1 MKYLNLFW
9 VQALLLFSVA
19 TVSAQ
24 TGQVNGRVVDSQ
36 SNEPLS
42 FSSVRIFKTSDSS
55 LVDGNITNDQGR
67 FSLTVPFGQYYAN
80 IEFIGYDALNTPFF
94 VISDENPKVE
104 LGDIKIN
111 SSSQSLDEVVVQA
124 ERSSME
130 LTLDKRVFNVG
141 KDLAN
146 AGGSAAQILVNI
158 PSVTVDPDG
167 TIKLR
172 GSNNVRILIDGKPS
186 GLVSFKGGAGLASL
200 QASMVE
206 RVEIITN
213 PSARYEAEGMAG
225 IINIILKKEN
235 RQGFNGSVQL
245 ISGVPA
251 NYGAALN
258 LNYRHRKINFFVNY
272 ALTYDKTPYRGDL
285 YQEVFE
291 ENGTTKILDQSNSGH
306 VIGFNNNVRGGLDF
320 YFSEKSILTASY
332 MLSRADGQR
341 LTENIYN
348 DYLNSLSNPVGRIVR
363 NQDEQETEPLSETV
377 ITWKRQFEQKGH
389 ELNATF
395 RYLDHW
401 ENSDQWFTQ
410 NGVLANGQIDQPNT
424 FVQHSVNDEFE
435 KQFLYQLDY
444 VKPFAKDGKVELGA
458 RSSLRNM
465 KNDYVVNDLDEAG
478 NETPIAWLDNV
489 FLYKEN
495 ISAVY
500 GILGNKSRRFSY
512 QAGLRGEWTDVS
524 TTLEKTNEVN
534 PRNYFNFFPSAH
546 ITYDVG
552 NENSVQLSYSRR
564 IRRPVYN
571 DLSPFMT
578 VSDSRNFFS
587 GNPDLNPEYSDVYE
601 IGHLKNFEKGSIT
614 SSIYYRNT
622 TDNIDRIREVD
633 ANGFSRT
640 LPQNLNGE
648 QAYGVEFTT
657 NYSPYKWWKMDVNF
671 NLFHA
676 NIDGSNISEQYVAE
690 TNSWFARYTTRFLL
704 PKSLDI
710 QLRAN
715 YDAAQKTAQGSRKAI
730 YFFDFALKKDVLKRK
745 GTVNFAILD
754 ILNSRW
760 MRTVNFGE
768 TFYTESN
775 RQFRRRQF
783 NLTLSYRINQGN

>member
-1 MKYLNLFW
+1 MKYST
-9 VQALLLFSVA
+9 LLKSIFLVLGSV
-19 TVSAQ
+19 VSFAQ
-24 TGQVNGRVVDSQ
+24 SGRVTGRVVDAESDA
-36 SNEPLS
+36 PLA
-42 FSSVRIFKTSDSS
+42 FSSIRIFKTADST
-55 LVDGNITNDQGR
+55 LIDGNITNDAGKFNLQ
-67 FSLTVPFGQYYAN
+67 VPFGQYYAN
-80 IEFIGYDALNTPFF
+80 IEFIGYNPLNTPFF
-94 VISDENPKVE
+94 VVNEENNSVD
-104 LGDIKIN
+104 LGDLKLA
-111 SSSQSLDEVVVQA
+111 SSSQKLDEVVVQA

-130 LTLDKRVFNVG
+130 LSLDKRVFNVG

-146 AGGSAAQILVNI
+146 AGGSAQQILVNI

-167 TIKLR
+167 TVKLR

-186 GLVSFKGGAGLASL
+186 GLVTFKGGAGLASL

-235 RQGFNGSVQL
+235 RQGFNGSFQL

-285 YQEVFE
+285 YQEVSDE
-291 ENGTTKILDQSNSGH
+291 GLTRILDQSNSGH

-332 MLSRADGQR
+332 MLSRADGKR
-341 LTENIYN
+341 LTENIYR
-348 DYLNSLSNPVGRIVR
+348 DYLNSFSNPLTTIIR
-363 NQDEQETEPLSETV
+363 NQDEDEVEPLSETV
-377 ITWKRQFEQKGH
+377 VTWKRTFERKGH

-395 RYLDHW
+395 RFLDHW
-401 ENSDQWFTQ
+401 ENSDQLFTQ
-410 NGVLANGQIDQPNT
+410 AGTLADGSVDAVNT

-444 VKPFAKDGKVELGA
+444 VKPFSKEGKAELGA
-458 RSSLRNM
+458 RISLRDM
-465 KNDYVVNDLDEAG
+465 ENDYVVNNVGEG
-478 NETPIAWLDNV
+478 GVETPVPELDNV
-489 FLYKEN
+489 FLYDEN

-500 GILGNKSRRFSY
+500 GILGNKNNRFSY
-512 QAGLRGEWTDVS
+512 QAGLRAEWTDVS
-524 TTLEKTNEVN
+524 TTLEKTNQIN

-546 ITYDVG
+546 LTYDVG
-552 NENSVQLSYSRR
+552 NENSLQLSYSRR

-601 IGHLKNFEKGSIT
+601 IGHLKNFEKGSLT
-614 SSIYYRNT
+614 SSVYYRNT
-622 TDNIDRIREVD
+622 TENIERIREVD
-633 ANGFSRT
+633 ENGFSTT

-648 QAYGVEFTT
+648 TAYGVEFTT

-676 NIDGSNISEQYVAE
+676 NIDGSNISEQYKTE
-690 TNSWFARYTTRFLL
+690 TNTWFARYTSRFLL
-704 PKSLDI
+704 PKNLDL

-715 YDAAQKTAQGSRKAI
+715 YDAAQKIAQGSRKAI
-730 YFFDFALKKDVLKRK
+730 YFFDFALKKDILKRK
-745 GTVNFAILD
+745 GTINFAVLD
-754 ILNSRW
+754 IFNTRW
-760 MRTVNFGE
+760 MRTINIGE
-768 TFYTESN
+768 GFYTESN

>member
-1 MKYLNLFW
+1 MKKFLQNTFVLT
-9 VQALLLFSVA
+9 LLSCA
-19 TVSAQ
+19 TAMAQ
-24 TGQVNGRVVDSQ
+24 TGTISGKVIDEGSSD
-36 SNEPLS
+36 PLA
-42 FSSVRIFKTSDSS
+42 FSTIRIFSTADSV
-55 LVDGNITNDQGR
+55 LVEGNITDDLGK
-67 FSLTVPFGQYYAN
+67 FSLNVPYGQYYAN
-80 IEFIGYDALNTPFF
+80 VEFIGYDALFTPFF
-94 VISDENPKVE
+94 VVNEENTQLDLGE
-104 LGDIKIN
+104 LKL
-111 SSSQSLDEVVVQA
+111 SSSTQNLDEVVVQA

-146 AGGSAAQILVNI
+146 AGGSAQQILVNI

-186 GLVSFKGGAGLASL
+186 GLVTFKGGAGLASL

-225 IINIILKKEN
+225 IINIILKKES

-245 ISGVPA
+245 ISGLPA

-258 LNYRHRKINFFVNY
+258 LNYRHKKVNFFVNY
-272 ALTYDKTPYRGDL
+272 ALTYDKNPYVGDL
-285 YQEVFE
+285 YQEVYDE
-291 ENGTTKILDQSNSGH
+291 GETYLLDQSTEGT
-306 VIGFNNNVRGGLDF
+306 VAGLNNNVRGGLDF
-320 YFSEKSILTASY
+320 YFSEKSILTLSY
-332 MLSRADGQR
+332 MLSRSDGKR

-348 DYLNSLSNPVGRIVR
+348 DYLGSFSNPLTRIVR

-377 ITWKRQFEQKGH
+377 LTWKREFARKGH

-395 RYLDHW
+395 RFLDHW
-401 ENSDQWFTQ
+401 ENSDQLFTQ
-410 NGVLANGQIDQPNT
+410 SGVLANGEVDIPNT

-435 KQFLYQLDY
+435 KQYLFQLDY
-444 VKPFAKDGKVELGA
+444 VQPFAKEGKFEFGA
-458 RSSLRNM
+458 RTSLRDM
-465 KNDYVVNDLDEAG
+465 ENDYVVNDLDEAG
-478 NETPIAWLDNV
+478 NETPVPGLDNV
-489 FLYKEN
+489 FLYDEN

-500 GILGNKSRRFSY
+500 GIIGNKFDRFSF
-512 QAGLRGEWTDVS
+512 QAGLRGEWTDVT
-524 TTLEKTNEVN
+524 TTLEKTSEVN

-546 ITYDVG
+546 LTYDVG
-552 NENSVQLSYSRR
+552 NENSLQLSYSRR

-578 VSDSRNFFS
+578 VSDSRNFRS

-601 IGHLKNFEKGSIT
+601 IGHLKNFEQGSLT
-614 SSIYYRNT
+614 SSVYYRNT
-622 TDNIDRIREVD
+622 TDLIDRIREVD
-633 ANGFSRT
+633 ANGFSTT

-648 QAYGVEFTT
+648 QAYGIEFTA
-657 NYSPYKWWKMDVNF
+657 NYSPYEWWKMDMNF

-676 NIDGSNISEQYVAE
+676 NIDGSNISEQYQTE
-690 TNSWFARYTTRFLL
+690 TNSWFARYTSRFLL
-704 PKSLDI
+704 PNDLDL

-715 YDAAQKTAQGSRKAI
+715 YDAPQNTAQGSRKAI
-730 YFFDFALKKDVLKRK
+730 YFFDFALKKDILQRR
-745 GTVNFAILD
+745 GTINFAVLD

-760 MRTVNFGE
+760 MRTINQGE
-768 TFYTESN
+768 TFFTESN

-783 NLTLSYRINQGN
+783 NLTLSYRINQG